1 VNIVRPDPPL
11 SVRQRRMAEHRQVTT
26 PRLTRE
32 TLLSDRMVRGFKNN
46 ATRIAKRQG
55 IPYDR
60 AAAILAASSRRA
72 SASARRRNPRL
83 NRVKGKK
90 AGS

>member
-1 VNIVRPDPPL
+1 MRPDPPL
-11 SVRQRRMAEHRQVTT
+11 SVRQRKLAEHRQVTT
-26 PRLTRE
+26 VRQKRE
-32 TLLSDRMVRGFKNN
+32 VMLSDRMVRGFKNN

-90 AGS
+90 AD

>member
-1 VNIVRPDPPL
+1 MGEPIRSARMRRIEALGLTPPV
-11 SVRQRRMAEHRQVTT
+11 SIRQQRQVT
-26 PRLTRE
+26 
-32 TLLSDRMVRGFKNN
+32 LSERMARGFKNN

-72 SASARRRNPRL
+72 SPAAKRRNPRL
-83 NRVKGKK
+83 KKVRGKAEK
-90 AGS
+90 